1 VVAATVG
8 IVIDEAFLAH
18 QNPPGHPERA
28 ERMKALLKAV
38 ASSPLSIRHF
48 PPLRAEREWIERV
61 HDQAHFNLIQST
73 RGRAHS
79 MLDPDT
85 YAGPNSFDTACL
97 AAGTGVGL
105 LKEMEQGN
113 LQVGFALVRPPGHHA
128 ERSRAMG
135 FCLFNN
141 VAVAAQW
148 ARDAGMAERVAVI
161 DFDVHHGNGTEDIFW
176 DRADVLY
183 VSSHQ
188 HPLYP
193 GTGRMDEVGIG
204 PGEGYTV
211 NLPLPPE
218 RDDRFIV
225 PLYQDAVLPVLEEYG
240 PDLIIVSAGYDAHAR
255 DPLAGMKM
263 TEAGF
268 AALSSLLVGT
278 ARELCSGR
286 ILFSLEGGY
295 DLDALAG
302 SVIASIKAAINPNE
316 TVFEPE
322 DNGEHEAYLSRVRQ
336 QLGRYWKGLGL

>member
-1 VVAATVG
+1 MEATVG
-8 IVIDEAFLAH
+8 LVIDEAFLAH

-28 ERMKALLKAV
+28 ERIQALLEAV
-38 ASSPLSIRHF
+38 GSSVLPICRF
-48 PPLRAEREWIERV
+48 PPLKAEREWIERV
-61 HDQAHFNLIQST
+61 HDQSHFNLIQST

-97 AAGTGVGL
+97 ASGTGIGL

-113 LQVGFALVRPPGHHA
+113 LQAGFALVRPPGHHA

-161 DFDVHHGNGTEDIFW
+161 DFDVHHGNGTQDIFW
-176 DRADVLY
+176 GRADVLY

-193 GTGRMDEVGIG
+193 GTGRMDEMGIG

-211 NLPLPPE
+211 NLPLPPG

-225 PLYQDAVLPVLEEYG
+225 SLYQDAVLPIIEEYE

-255 DPLAGMKM
+255 DPLAGMRM

-268 AALSSLLVGT
+268 AALSALLVT
-278 ARELCSGR
+278 AARELCRGR
-286 ILFSLEGGY
+286 ILFSLEGGD
-295 DLDALAG
+295 DLNALTG
-302 SVIASIKAAINPNE
+302 SVVASIEAAVKPNE
-316 TVFEPE
+316 TVFKLEE
-322 DNGEHEAYLSRVRQ
+322 QGDCEAYLLRVRQ
-336 QLGRYWKGLGL
+336 QFGRYWKGLGR